1 MKKLIKVSAL
11 LGMLVTSVNLN
22 TYGEELNRHCLNSD
36 LEETINTLQLE
47 YPEAGEYIRSIIPF
61 CNSIKGI
68 SDEEYN

>member
-36 LEETINTLQLE
+36 LEETINTLQL
-47 YPEAGEYIRSIIPF
+47 
-61 CNSIKGI
+61 
-68 SDEEYN
+68 

>member
-36 LEETINTLQLE
+36 LEETIQRLVNISEVLSHFV
-47 YPEAGEYIRSIIPF
+47 IRLKEFLMRNIT
-61 CNSIKGI
+61 G
-68 SDEEYN
+68 